1 MAVNKQNQLQVETLV
16 RKDSCEKSHFYY
28 YYNYNNNNNY
38 YYYCYFIVGLLAFSL
53 FFVNIFEIHPDP
65 PTGCR

>member
-16 RKDSCEKSHFYY
+16 RKDSCEKSHVYY
-28 YYNYNNNNNY
+28 YYY
-38 YYYCYFIVGLLAFSL
+38 YFMVGLLAFNL

-65 PTGCR
+65 PT